1 MERNVMAVSLIVG
14 TPKGA
19 AILTSKDRKN
29 WDMTFAL
36 RGWPVTA
43 SVRDDKG
50 RVYVAVN
57 SPNYGVALFASDDF
71 HTWTQLESA
80 PRYRPEDR
88 GNPEHHRLV
97 AKEDFSGLLKGGG
110 RFVDQIW
117 TLHFA
122 HGALY
127 AGVSEAGLFVSRDRG
142 KSWQPIDGF
151 NEQPSRSTWAPGFG
165 GLGAHTILSDAKNPD
180 RLWVGVSAAGLFR
193 TDDGGK
199 TWTPKNKGVNPAVDS
214 QPATTGQCVHSVTH
228 DPQNADIMFR
238 QEHRGVHRSDDGGD
252 TWRVIEDGLPVGE
265 LSDGHRCSFG
275 FASAIDL
282 RSGKVFVVPLDGDNF
297 RFPRDGQLAVYRSDD
312 GASWKP
318 LTSGLPA
325 NCYTAVLRG
334 ALSADQ
340 LDPGGL
346 YFGTASGTVYAST
359 DTGDNWHEVTS
370 GLPRITSVQAFAS

>member
-1 MERNVMAVSLIVG
+1 MAVALVVG

-19 AILTSKDRKN
+19 AILRSQDRHT
-29 WDMTFAL
+29 WSSEFVL

-50 RVYVAVN
+50 RTYIAVN
-57 SPNYGVALFASDDF
+57 SPNYGVAIFVSDDLKN
-71 HTWTQLESA
+71 WTQLAAA

-97 AKEDFSGLLKGGG
+97 SQMDFSGMLKEGG

-142 KSWQPIDGF
+142 ESWQPVDGF
-151 NEQPSRSTWAPGFG
+151 NNHPTRDSWVPGFG

-180 RLWVGVSAAGLFR
+180 RMWVGVSAAGFFR

-199 TWTPKNKGVNPAVDS
+199 TWAPKNEGVNGD
-214 QPATTGQCVHSVTH
+214 TGQCVHSVTH
-228 DPQNADIMFR
+228 DPSNAAVLFR
-238 QEHRGVHRSDDGGD
+238 QEHRGVHHSDDGGD
-252 TWRVIEDGLPVGE
+252 TWKVIEDGLPVGE

-275 FASAIDL
+275 FPSVMDR
-282 RSGKVFVVPLDGDNF
+282 RSGYVYVVPLEADNF
-297 RFPRDGQLAVYRSDD
+297 RFPRDGQLAVYRTKD
-312 GASWKP
+312 GTRWEAR
-318 LTSGLPA
+318 TAGLPSG
-325 NCYTAVLRG
+325 CFTAVLRG
-334 ALSADQ
+334 SMAADQ
-340 LDPGGL
+340 LDPGGI
-346 YFGTASGTVYAST
+346 YFGTASGVIYGSADQGES
-359 DTGDNWHEVTS
+359 WREVVS
-370 GLPRITSVQAFAS
+370 GLPRILSVEAYPS

>member
-1 MERNVMAVSLIVG
+1 MGVALVVG

-19 AILTSKDRKN
+19 AVLTSKDRKSWN
-29 WDMTFAL
+29 MSFEL

-43 SVRDDKG
+43 STRDDQG

-71 HTWTQLESA
+71 NTWTQLETA

-88 GNPEHHRLV
+88 GNAEHHRLV

-142 KSWQPIDGF
+142 NSWQPIDGF
-151 NEQPSRSTWAPGFG
+151 NEHPSRDTWQPGFG
-165 GLGAHTILSDAKNPD
+165 GLGAHTVLSDSKNPD
-180 RLWVGVSAAGLFR
+180 RMWVGVSAAGLFR
-193 TDDGGK
+193 TDDGGR
-199 TWTPKNKGVNPAVDS
+199 TWAPKNKGVNPAIDS
-214 QPATTGQCVHSVTH
+214 EPASTGQCVHSVTH
-228 DPQNADIMFR
+228 DPTNADVMFR

-252 TWRVIEDGLPVGE
+252 NWRVIEDGLPIGE

-275 FASAIDL
+275 FASTIDL
-282 RSGKVFVVPLDGDNF
+282 RSGLVFVVPLDGDNY
-297 RFPRDGQLAVYRSDD
+297 RFPPGGQLAVYRTPD
-312 GASWKP
+312 GARWQK
-318 LTSGLPA
+318 LTTGLPA
-325 NCYTAVLRG
+325 NCFTAVLRG

-346 YFGTASGTVYAST
+346 YVGTASGTVYGSA
-359 DTGDNWHEVTS
+359 DTGESWREIAS
-370 GLPRITSVQAFAS
+370 GLPRIMSVQAYAS